1 MYSIGRLREM
11 VSVFGIMVWS
21 VFLKYIKIIF
31 LFLILIYQKNIKNIK
46 KLF

>member
-1 MYSIGRLREM
+1 M

-31 LFLILIYQKNIKNIK
+31 LFLILIYKKIKK
-46 KLF
+46 KLFWSFFKKKI